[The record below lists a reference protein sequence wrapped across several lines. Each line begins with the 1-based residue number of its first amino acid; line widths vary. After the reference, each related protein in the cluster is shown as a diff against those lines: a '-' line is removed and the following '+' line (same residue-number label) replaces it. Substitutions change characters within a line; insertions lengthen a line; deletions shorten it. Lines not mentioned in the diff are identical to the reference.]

1 MPGLFQSLCR
11 AIWIFSVC
19 IPSGQHGDQ
28 GVVNCS
34 CSSVLKIWG
43 MLFRIRCTHAQL
55 TEIPRAGTLLW
66 GCFLELLSYRLWY
79 LQVPQ
84 LSLFAVPAR
93 KLGSSF
99 STLSYTFY
107 NCVHFWS
114 QPTGGHR
121 EKETHGG
128 LSHSHLWLEMKILLP
143 KSSGL
148 SQWLSCKESTC
159 DAGDTGDTGSIPR

>member
-1 MPGLFQSLCR
+1 MGTRVWWTVPAVLFSKSGVCCLGSDAHMHSSLRSQELGHCYGV
-11 AIWIFSVC
+11 AFLSSFFLTV
-19 IPSGQHGDQ
+19 SG
-28 GVVNCS
+28 
-34 CSSVLKIWG
+34 
-43 MLFRIRCTHAQL
+43 
-55 TEIPRAGTLLW
+55 
-66 GCFLELLSYRLWY
+66 Y

-84 LSLFAVPAR
+84 LSLFTLPAR

-107 NCVHFWS
+107 NCAHFWS

-143 KSSGL
+143 QSSAL

-159 DAGDTGDTGSIPR
+159 DAGDTGDTGLIPR